1 MTDVTV
7 RQFATVVGIP
17 VDRLLE
23 QFTEAGITVAGADAA
38 ITEKQKLD
46 LLAHLRKSRGNR
58 LTQNVAEPKKITLKR
73 KTHSEIKMTGGAAGQ
88 VKTVSIEV
96 RKKRTYV
103 KRGLVEDEASR
114 RREPEVQTEAPVLP
128 ILPVVEVSEPEPRR
142 SLETIKEA
150 EPALEEAQRQPVA
163 EGVDSRSVEEAAAP
177 RPPEAEEIASR
188 PLPVEEALRPQPEPT
203 PPERRQSEETEV
215 RRPVEEEPRRRAEA
229 EMPRRRP
236 EEQNRRPAEPGVR
249 RRPDAPDERRKPAE
263 RPAGSRP
270 AETRG
275 RKSTDT
281 APVMPTVQRRVGAG
295 GAGPAPGAK
304 PAPGTVAAAD
314 ARARKRPETTP
325 TKRRSEA
332 ESPRHREI
340 ESEAERLSR
349 QGRSDQAVFDRSDRR
364 RPRKAKVTK
373 TITPVPR
380 HGFAKPTAPVVREVN
395 LPETI
400 SVADLAQ
407 KMSVKATEVIKTLFK
422 MGMMVTINQVVDQE
436 TAALVVE
443 EMGHTY
449 KLLNE
454 NALEEELTAGSG
466 GEAMPRPPVVTIM
479 GHVDHGKTSLLDY
492 IRRTRVA
499 AGEAG
504 GITQHIGAYH
514 VSTPKGVVTFLD
526 TPGHAAFT
534 AMRAR
539 GAKATDVVVLVV
551 AADDGVMPQTIE
563 AIQHARAAGVPIVVA
578 VNKMDKSGADPERVK
593 SELSAQGVISEEWG
607 GENLFTYVSAKS
619 GMGVDELLDKILVQ
633 AEVLELDAPVDGLAK
648 GVVIE
653 SRLDKGRGPVATVL
667 VQSGTLRKSD
677 VILSGLEY
685 GRVRA
690 MLNETGQNVSE
701 AGPSI
706 PVEVLGLSGAPK
718 AGDDVI
724 VVADERKAR
733 EIALFRQSKAREA
746 QAQKSIIDI
755 DGISRQFEAGEIS
768 VLNVVLKADVQGST
782 EAIVDALTRLSTQE
796 VQVKIVASG
805 VGGINESDVTLAK
818 TSRALLI
825 GFNVRADSV
834 AKKLADEEGLKPHYY
849 SVIYELIDDVKSAM
863 IGMLKPEFKEQI
875 IGLAEVRQVF
885 RSPKF
890 GVVAG
895 CMVMD
900 GVVRRSNPI
909 RILRSHVVIFEGA
922 LDSLRRFKDDVTE
935 VRAGM
940 DCGMGVKNYN
950 DIREGD
956 QIEVFERVQVQR
968 TL

>member
-7 RQFATVVGIP
+7 KQFATVVGIP
-17 VDRLLE
+17 MDRLLE
-23 QFTEAGITVAGADAA
+23 QFIEAGITVAGADTA

-46 LLAHLRKSRGNR
+46 LLAHLRKSHGNPPA
-58 LTQNVAEPKKITLKR
+58 QGVAEPRKITLKR
-73 KTHSEIKMTGGAAGQ
+73 KTHSEIKMAGGVAGQ

-103 KRGLVEDEASR
+103 KRGLAEDDASR
-114 RREPEVQTEAPVLP
+114 RREPEVQAEAPAPLAVEASEPRRPLEAIAEETGRVLEGAERRLAEAATSP
-128 ILPVVEVSEPEPRR
+128 PVVEETVGRAPEAG
-142 SLETIKEA
+142 EVA
-150 EPALEEAQRQPVA
+150 GRQPL
-163 EGVDSRSVEEAAAP
+163 EAAPSA
-177 RPPEAEEIASR
+177 PPEADEASR
-188 PLPVEEALRPQPEPT
+188 HQAEEVVARGAPEA
-203 PPERRQSEETEV
+203 
-215 RRPVEEEPRRRAEA
+215 EPRRRTEGEA
-229 EMPRRRP
+229 PQRRP
-236 EEQNRRPAEPGVR
+236 EDSTRRPAEPGTR
-249 RRPDAPDERRKPAE
+249 RRPEAPDAHRRPADRPTASRPTDVRARKPAE
-263 RPAGSRP
+263 TGSAARPA
-270 AETRG
+270 
-275 RKSTDT
+275 
-281 APVMPTVQRRVGAG
+281 QRRPEAG
-295 GAGPAPGAK
+295 GAGPAPGIK
-304 PAPGTVAAAD
+304 PPSGAATEV
-314 ARARKRPETTP
+314 RARKRPEGAP
-325 TKRRSEA
+325 AKRRGEA
-332 ESPRHREI
+332 EAPRRREG

-349 QGRSDQAVFDRSDRR
+349 QGRGDQASFDRSDRR
-364 RPRKAKVTK
+364 RPRKAKGAK
-373 TITPVPR
+373 IAAPVQR
-380 HGFAKPTAPVVREVN
+380 HGFAKPTAPMVREVT

-407 KMSVKATEVIKTLFK
+407 KMSVKATEVIKIFLK
-422 MGMMVTINQVVDQE
+422 MGMMVTINQVIDQE
-436 TAALVVE
+436 TAALAVE

-454 NALEEELTAGSG
+454 NALEEELTAETG
-466 GEAMPRPPVVTIM
+466 GKAMPRPPVVTIM

-514 VSTPKGVVTFLD
+514 VRTQKGVVTFLD

-551 AADDGVMPQTIE
+551 AADDGVMPQTVE
-563 AIQHARAAGVPIVVA
+563 AIQHARAAKVPIVVA

-593 SELSAQGVISEEWG
+593 SELSTQGVISEEWG
-607 GENLFTYVSAKS
+607 GDTLFTYVSAKS
-619 GMGVDELLDKILVQ
+619 GAGVDELLDKILVQ
-633 AEVLELDAPVDGLAK
+633 AEVLELNAPVDGLAK

-667 VQSGTLRKSD
+667 VQSGTLRKGD

-690 MLNETGQNVSE
+690 MLNETGQNTSE

-706 PVEVLGLSGAPK
+706 PVEVLGLSGTPK

-724 VVADERKAR
+724 AVADERKAR
-733 EIALFRQSKAREA
+733 EIALFRQGKAREE
-746 QAQKSIIDI
+746 QTRKPVMDI
-755 DGISRQFEAGEIS
+755 EGISKQFEAGQVNI
-768 VLNVVLKADVQGST
+768 LNVVLKADVQGSA
-782 EAIVDALTRLSTQE
+782 EAIVDALTRLSTAE

-805 VGGINESDVTLAK
+805 VGGINESDVNLAK
-818 TSRALLI
+818 TSGAILM
-825 GFNVRADSV
+825 GFNVRADNV

-849 SVIYELIDDVKSAM
+849 SVIYELIDDVKRAM
-863 IGMLKPEFKEQI
+863 IGMLKPEFREQI
-875 IGLAEVRQVF
+875 IGLAEVRGVF
-885 RSPKF
+885 SSPKF

-895 CMVMD
+895 CMVVD

-909 RILRSHVVIFEGA
+909 RVLRSHVVIFEGA
-922 LDSLRRFKDDVTE
+922 LDSLRRFKDDVSE

-956 QIEVFERVQVQR
+956 QIEVFERVRVER